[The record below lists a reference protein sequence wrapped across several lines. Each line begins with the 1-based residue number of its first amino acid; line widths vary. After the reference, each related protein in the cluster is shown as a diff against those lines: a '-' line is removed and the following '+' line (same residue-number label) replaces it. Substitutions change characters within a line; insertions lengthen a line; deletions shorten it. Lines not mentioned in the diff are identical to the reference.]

1 MKELIHYLTHVFDIW
16 SSILGEL
23 AEPSLL
29 DSTTV
34 YTLQLM
40 VPEVSTVDKSRIK
53 AAMESKSIFLNV
65 KHLGSRAGLLDNITR
80 VPGRIPSLFTFFE
93 DTKYLEPCSAILRT
107 LLPDKANR
115 SLTTEFH
122 GRYIISR
129 ENQGSTEIETSDS
142 SWTKKSVEPELSW
155 YFSYLQL
162 WLFAMRHFPFMHNLN
177 PRKDPGQPKPQYKIR
192 EDFLATFSQLA
203 FRLGFR
209 SPEISKL
216 KGDPTERLVRD
227 FFEAVRPRDE
237 YQHDTRI
244 LEDEI
249 ARVTSFLNLTRRSDG
264 EVIQPRLVS
273 DTDLPLLQ
281 RCGRPYN
288 RAYLENRQFLYLPNF
303 SPASQ
308 SPPCGSSLSS
318 FGVQYDLFRAFFSI
332 PSEGSVITPVPDP
345 VTDGLIH
352 DRTGERNYRVISP
365 TAVSS
370 SSRYTTNIIDDELN
384 HSLLSRRSYSPAS
397 FSGILRLS
405 PPLPIEDRSLSQRMQ
420 VTTTESYVV
429 YLNLLNGQVKA
440 FTRQQA
446 NTENLTLVYTE
457 IQRSFPNG
465 MFISGINESGSCIGL
480 PKDLINS
487 AFRLCLFGEKGKAV
501 RNMDIRQQA
510 IDLAESF
517 FPSINAKY
525 EIERAIGYI

>member
-1 MKELIHYLTHVFDIW
+1 M
-16 SSILGEL
+16 
-23 AEPSLL
+23 
-29 DSTTV
+29 
-34 YTLQLM
+34 
-40 VPEVSTVDKSRIK
+40 
-53 AAMESKSIFLNV
+53 
-65 KHLGSRAGLLDNITR
+65 
-80 VPGRIPSLFTFFE
+80 
-93 DTKYLEPCSAILRT
+93 
-107 LLPDKANR
+107 
-115 SLTTEFH
+115 
-122 GRYIISR
+122 
-129 ENQGSTEIETSDS
+129 
-142 SWTKKSVEPELSW
+142 
-155 YFSYLQL
+155 
-162 WLFAMRHFPFMHNLN
+162 
-177 PRKDPGQPKPQYKIR
+177 
-192 EDFLATFSQLA
+192 
-203 FRLGFR
+203 
-209 SPEISKL
+209 
-216 KGDPTERLVRD
+216 
-227 FFEAVRPRDE
+227 
-237 YQHDTRI
+237 
-244 LEDEI
+244 
-249 ARVTSFLNLTRRSDG
+249 
-264 EVIQPRLVS
+264 
-273 DTDLPLLQ
+273 
-281 RCGRPYN
+281 
-288 RAYLENRQFLYLPNF
+288 
-303 SPASQ
+303 
-308 SPPCGSSLSS
+308 
-318 FGVQYDLFRAFFSI
+318 

-429 YLNLLNGQVKA
+429 YLNLLNGQVKS

-517 FPSINAKY
+517 FPFINAKD